1 MNDTNTEKFMHDMR
15 AVVIDA
21 EELLK
26 ATAAQTGERIEK
38 LRARAEDSLKAARE
52 RLLAAGETLE
62 NSARETARDVNDQVH
77 KHPWTTAGVAAG
89 IGLLLGILI
98 GRR

>member
-1 MNDTNTEKFMHDMR
+1 MSEVNTEKFMHDMR

-26 ATAAQTGERIEK
+26 ATASQTGERVEK
-38 LRARAEDSLKAARE
+38 LRARAEESLQAARE
-52 RLLAAGETLE
+52 RLLQAGENFGPT
-62 NSARETARDVNDQVH
+62 AREAVRHVDNQVH
-77 KHPWTTAGVAAG
+77 LHPWATAGIAAG
-89 IGLLLGILI
+89 IGVLLGVVI

>member
-1 MNDTNTEKFMHDMR
+1 MDTNTEKFMHDMR

-26 ATAAQTGERIEK
+26 ATAGQAGERVDK
-38 LRARAEDSLKAARE
+38 VRARAEASLQNARSV
-52 RLLAAGETLE
+52 LLAAGESLDA
-62 NSARETARDVNDQVH
+62 NAREAARQVNDQV
-77 KHPWTTAGVAAG
+77 KEHPWTTAAVAAG
-89 IGLLLGILI
+89 VGLLVGILV

>member
-1 MNDTNTEKFMHDMR
+1 MDTANADKLMHDMR

-26 ATAAQTGERIEK
+26 ATAAQTGDRIEK
-38 LRARAEDSLKAARE
+38 IRAKAEGSVRAARE
-52 RLLAAGETLE
+52 QLLAAGEKFET
-62 NSARETARDVNDQVH
+62 SAKAAAHDVNDQVH
-77 KHPWTTAGVAAG
+77 KHPWATAGVAAG
-89 IGLLLGILI
+89 IGLLVGLLI

>member
-1 MNDTNTEKFMHDMR
+1 MDAVNTDKLMHDMR

-26 ATAAQTGERIEK
+26 ATATQTGERIEK
-38 LRARAEDSLKAARE
+38 VRAKAEGSVRAARE
-52 RLLAAGETLE
+52 QLLAAGEKFE
-62 NSARETARDVNDQVH
+62 VSAKAAVRDVNDQAH
-77 KHPWTTAGVAAG
+77 KHPWATAGIAAG
-89 IGLLLGILI
+89 VGVLVGLLI

>member
-1 MNDTNTEKFMHDMR
+1 MNTNTEKFMHDMR

-26 ATAAQTGERIEK
+26 ATAGQAGERVEK
-38 LRARAEDSLKAARE
+38 VRARAEESLQTARS
-52 RLLAAGETLE
+52 RLLAAGESLDA
-62 NSARETARDVNDQVH
+62 NARQAAREVNDQVH
-77 KHPWTTAGVAAG
+77 EHPWATAAVAAG
-89 IGLLLGILI
+89 VGLLVGILV

>member
-26 ATAAQTGERIEK
+26 ATAAQTGERIDK
-38 LRARAEDSLKAARE
+38 VRARTEESLRLARE
-52 RLLAAGETLE
+52 RLLAAGESFE
-62 NSARETARDVNDQVH
+62 ATARDAAREVNEQV
-77 KHPWTTAGVAAG
+77 KSRPWASAGVAAG
-89 IGLLLGILI
+89 IGLLVGLLI

>member
-1 MNDTNTEKFMHDMR
+1 MDTVNTEKLMHDMR

-38 LRARAEDSLKAARE
+38 VRAKAEGSVRAARE
-52 RLLAAGETLE
+52 QLLAAGEKFE
-62 NSARETARDVNDQVH
+62 VSAKAAAKDVNDQVH
-77 KHPWTTAGVAAG
+77 KHPWATAGVAAG
-89 IGLLLGILI
+89 VGVLVGLLI